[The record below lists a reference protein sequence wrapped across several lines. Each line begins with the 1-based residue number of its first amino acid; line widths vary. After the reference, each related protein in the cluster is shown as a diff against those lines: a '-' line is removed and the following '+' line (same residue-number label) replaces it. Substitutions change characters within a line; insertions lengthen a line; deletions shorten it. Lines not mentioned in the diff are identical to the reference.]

1 MSGLEAEEQMTPT
14 TTKILDDSPVSEV
27 QPQNGF
33 RTPLDAPIRAVAKR
47 IGRSNPTKVKELERF
62 FRFALVGISGAVI
75 DIGLVYTLQATVLP
89 PVNRI
94 NVMIVTIIAFFTAVV
109 SNFTWTRLWVYPD
122 SRSRSMR
129 RQLVMFAFI
138 STVGG
143 VGRTIWI
150 TLSHNFIGQL
160 ALPLALPFIRIL
172 RPWYEPGP
180 YAAGKLGTLIS
191 LLIAMVVVMLWNF
204 FANRYW
210 TYNDV
215 E

>member
-1 MSGLEAEEQMTPT
+1 MGAGNEKKT
-14 TTKILDDSPVSEV
+14 
-27 QPQNGF
+27 
-33 RTPLDAPIRAVAKR
+33 
-47 IGRSNPTKVKELERF
+47 KELERF
-62 FRFALVGISGAVI
+62 LRFALVGISGAVI
-75 DIGLVYTLQATVLP
+75 DIGLVYFLQAYVLP
-89 PVNRI
+89 PVDNI
-94 NVMIVTIIAFFTAVV
+94 NVIIVSAIAFFTAVL
-109 SNFTWTRLWVYPD
+109 SNFTWTRLWVYPE

-143 VGRTIWI
+143 VGRTLWI
-150 TLSHNFIGQL
+150 TAAHSFIGEI
-160 ALPLALPFIRIL
+160 ALPIALPFIRII

-180 YAAGKLGTLIS
+180 LAAEKLGTLIA
-191 LLIAMVVVMLWNF
+191 LLVAMVVVMLWNF